1 MPTPNSPASSL
12 ALQGGTPV
20 RTQPF
25 APWPSFDQ
33 EMIDAVSAV
42 LASGKVNYWTGQEG
56 RTFEKEFAA
65 SVDSEFGVLVANGTL
80 ALELALKAL
89 DIGPGDE
96 VITTC
101 RTFVAS
107 ASSIMMCGAK
117 PIFADI
123 DPISHN
129 ITAETIAAQITPNTR
144 AIIAVHLAGWPCDMD
159 PILDLAREH
168 GLYVIEDCA
177 QCHGAT
183 YKGRP
188 VGTLGD
194 IGAFSFCQDKIITCG
209 GEGGLLVTNN
219 PEWHERA
226 WGFKDHGKNWDAV
239 YRRKHETVFKWLHED
254 LGTNWRMTEMQ
265 AVIGRIALKRL
276 PEWIAARRQHARILD
291 EGFSRIPGIEV
302 LKPGKEFGH
311 SYYKYYALLDLDVLP
326 ADWNR
331 DQFVAAL
338 QAEGIPCGS
347 GACPEIYFEK
357 VFEKQNLQPA
367 DRLPVAAEIG
377 TRSLMFMVHPTLNDA
392 DMHDIVTAVGKVMA
406 AITSESISTKVA

>member
-1 MPTPNSPASSL
+1 MQSSPITPASL
-12 ALQGGTPV
+12 ALNGGTPV
-20 RTQPF
+20 RNKPF
-25 APWPSFDQ
+25 APWPSFDAEMMSVVQ
-33 EMIDAVSAV
+33 EV
-42 LASGKVNYWTGQEG
+42 LESGKVNYWTGQEG
-56 RTFEKEFAA
+56 RSFEKEFASA
-65 SVDSEFGVLVANGTL
+65 CDAEYGVLVANGTL

-89 DIGPGDE
+89 EIQPGDE

-117 PIFADI
+117 PVFADI

-129 ITAETIAAQITPNTR
+129 ITAQTIAKQITPNTK

-159 PILDLAREH
+159 PILEVARKH
-168 GLYVIEDCA
+168 KLYVIEDCA

-194 IGAFSFCQDKIITCG
+194 IGAFSFCQDKIMTCG
-209 GEGGLLVTNN
+209 GEGGMLVTNN
-219 PEWHERA
+219 AEWHERA
-226 WGFKDHGKNWDAV
+226 WGFKDHGKSWDAV
-239 YRRKHETVFKWLHED
+239 YRREHKTVFKWLHED

-265 AVIGRIALKRL
+265 AAIGRVALRRL
-276 PEWIAARRQHARILD
+276 PDWIAARRHHAQILD
-291 EGFSRIPGIEV
+291 AGFEQIPGIQV
-302 LKPGKEFGH
+302 LKPGSDFGH

-326 ADWNR
+326 TDWNR
-331 DQFVAAL
+331 DRFVAAL

-357 VFEKQNLQPA
+357 VFAKYNLEPA
-367 DRLPVAAEIG
+367 ERLPVARKIG
-377 TRSLMFMVHPTLNDA
+377 GQSLMFMVHPTLNET
-392 DMHDIVTAVGKVMA
+392 DMQDIVNAVNKVMR
-406 AITSESISTKVA
+406 AITADAANQQAA